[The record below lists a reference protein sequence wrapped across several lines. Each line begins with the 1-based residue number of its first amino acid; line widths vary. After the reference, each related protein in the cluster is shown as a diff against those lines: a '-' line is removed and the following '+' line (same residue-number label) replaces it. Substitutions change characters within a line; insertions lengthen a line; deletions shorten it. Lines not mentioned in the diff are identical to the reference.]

1 MATLQDLEIKPG
13 YVRALGVFLLLAALL
28 TAISIPA
35 RLVAGA
41 DQPTLAESLRAIAMN
56 KDAYV
61 IGSWA
66 RHLSGLALEAAVLCL
81 LRSRWGQFSFTLMGV
96 IGLLAFSGLAT
107 TLSGFCSL
115 VLARNAP
122 EIESS
127 AVLLSAGYVEE
138 LRPWDMARWILG
150 KTGFSL
156 AGLGLIALGVFL
168 RRASPALQIYGVV
181 GAIIGFGMLFIWIDA
196 VTMVHRIAGA
206 AFLLWLIGAGA
217 WFWQWNPEIH
227 EKYGPASTTDLF
239 D

>member
-1 MATLQDLEIKPG
+1 MAQLSDLEIRPG
-13 YVRALGVFLLLAALL
+13 YVRAIGVFLLIAALM
-28 TAISIPA
+28 TAISVPA

-41 DQPTLAESLRAIAMN
+41 DQPTLAESLRAISMN
-56 KDAYV
+56 KDAYL

-81 LRSRWGQFSFTLMGV
+81 LRSHWGQFSFTLMGV

-107 TLSGFCSL
+107 TLSGSCSFI
-115 VLARNAP
+115 LARNAP

-127 AVLLSAGYVEE
+127 SVLLSAGYVDE
-138 LRPWDMARWILG
+138 LRPWDMGRWILG
-150 KTGFSL
+150 KTGFFL
-156 AGLGLIALGVFL
+156 AGLGLIVLGVFL
-168 RRASPALQIYGVV
+168 RRASAPLQIYGVV

-196 VTMVHRIAGA
+196 ATLFHRIAGI
-206 AFLLWLIGAGA
+206 AFLLWLIGSGI

-227 EKYGPASTTDLF
+227 QKYGPASTTDLF